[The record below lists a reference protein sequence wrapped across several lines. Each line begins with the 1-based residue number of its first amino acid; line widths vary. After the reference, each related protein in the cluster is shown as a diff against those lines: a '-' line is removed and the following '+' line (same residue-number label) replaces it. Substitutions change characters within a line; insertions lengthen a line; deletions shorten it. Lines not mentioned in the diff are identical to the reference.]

1 MYRPTLHKFLLF
13 IISAL
18 VMVSTTFAG
27 SPRITLNVGENK
39 VISVEALERVAV
51 GDPQVADVQVLSDG
65 KELLITGKS
74 KGTTNLILWTS
85 HGEET
90 REIRVISFDPRQVY
104 NEVTQLLQGI
114 EGITTKLVGE
124 NIIIDGETITDRDFE
139 RVEKV
144 AKMYPQVQMFLKRG
158 HGQSGLIANEINKSF
173 QKAGLNGVEARTVGD
188 KIFIDGNVA
197 SQKDFDIATSISEA
211 LMDNP
216 KEDLVNLIKVGSV
229 KTIIQMDLEF
239 IEVNRKDLQNIG
251 VKWGDSLSVGATAGV
266 SGGIGSGVS
275 HQWGGPVNLSA
286 NYGVTLNLMKQQGTA
301 RTLARPS
308 VITVSG
314 QKATFLAGGE
324 VPIPLITAQS
334 STVQYKEFG
343 LRFIFEPEANPATND
358 VYSKIEIE
366 MSDIDRST
374 NVQGVPGFLTRRV
387 DTYMSAKSGETIA
400 LSGLVKAETS
410 KSVNKMPGFGSIP
423 ILGELFK
430 SRNFNDQQSELVVL
444 VTPHILKSGDKKNA
458 ELIERTKKS
467 YEDSEKD
474 VKFHILD

>member
-1 MYRPTLHKFLLF
+1 MYRQRGQTYIVT
-13 IISAL
+13 IISVLIIMNAA
-18 VMVSTTFAG
+18 FAQ
-27 SPRITLNVGENK
+27 SQRITLNVGENK
-39 VISVEALERVAV
+39 VIAVEALERVAV
-51 GDPQVADVQVLSDG
+51 GDPHIADVQVLSDG

-74 KGTTNLILWTS
+74 KGTTNVILWTS
-85 HGEET
+85 RGEET
-90 REIRVISFDPRQVY
+90 REVRVISFDPRQVH
-104 NEVTQLLQGI
+104 NEVTQLLHGI
-114 EGITTKLVGE
+114 EGISIRLVGE
-124 NIIIDGETITDRDFE
+124 NVIIDGETITDRDFE

-144 AKMYPQVQMFLKRG
+144 AKIYPQVQMFLKRG
-158 HGQSGLIANEINKSF
+158 HGQSGLIADEINRAL
-173 QKAGLNGVEARTVGD
+173 QNAGLQDVAARTVGG
-188 KIFIDGNVA
+188 KIFLDGNVA
-197 SQKDFDIATSISEA
+197 SQKDFDNATSISEA
-211 LMDNP
+211 LINNP
-216 KEDLVNLIKVGSV
+216 KEDLVNLVKVGSV

-239 IEVNRKDLQNIG
+239 VEINRKNLQNIG
-251 VKWGDSLSVGATAGV
+251 IKWDDSLSIGATAGV
-266 SGGIGSGVS
+266 SGGIGSGVG
-275 HQWGGPVNLSA
+275 HQFGGPVSLSA
-286 NYGVTLNLMKQQGTA
+286 RYGVTLNMMKQDGTA

-343 LRFIFEPEANPATND
+343 LRFIFEPEANTATND

-387 DTYMSAKSGETIA
+387 DTFMSAKSGETIA

-430 SRNFNDQQSELVVL
+430 SRRFNDQETELVVF
-444 VTPHILKSGDKKNA
+444 VTPHIIESGDRKNI
-458 ELIERTKKS
+458 ELIERTQQS
-467 YEDSEKD
+467 YEKSEKD